1 MKTALEQHRQTW
13 KGKSDEWLFERLN
26 NELKSKVE
34 EIHRLLNQSEQNVG
48 FKAADCILAVCA
60 VPHGYQFD
68 LLDNKAYLDDKVV
81 VLHSECRSYAENIDL
96 NKFTQDIV
104 EFIRNGGQA
113 PLNQTENK

>member
-48 FKAADCILAVCA
+48 GIQNGITAKLALN
-60 VPHGYQFD
+60 FMIITMI
-68 LLDNKAYLDDKVV
+68 
-81 VLHSECRSYAENIDL
+81 RTNI
-96 NKFTQDIV
+96 T
-104 EFIRNGGQA
+104 
-113 PLNQTENK
+113 T